1 MKFSLSVV
9 SHLISF
15 VKLTCRLQELH
26 CQTRRRNKAALFLRL
41 YGGAC
46 LLIWTVVLVGVS
58 HRWYT
63 NTSHTTGDKIACPKK
78 FSYCGRHKEVW
89 LGEGLWLTTMAT
101 LLMVTLLPRC
111 AGRHHHAKLWKDGE
125 VSGDWGWRK
134 LSLQTVVCNALWESR
149 SPRTARRGIN
159 QAHARDQ
166 ESVLC
171 CHTLPPSPPRPP
183 VIDRCSLSI
192 DWSFFS
198 VISRLQSYH
207 GLRGECYCGPET
219 AIIIVRYNNWTG
231 AAPISHSS
239 DLIYTMY

>member
-1 MKFSLSVV
+1 M
-9 SHLISF
+9 
-15 VKLTCRLQELH
+15 CRLQEPH
-26 CQTRRRNKAALFLRL
+26 CQTRRRNEAVLFLRL
-41 YGGAC
+41 YGGVC

-171 CHTLPPSPPRPP
+171 CHTPPHPTTTTPHLPP

-219 AIIIVRYNNWTG
+219 AIMIVRYNNRTG

>member
-1 MKFSLSVV
+1 
-9 SHLISF
+9 
-15 VKLTCRLQELH
+15 
-26 CQTRRRNKAALFLRL
+26 
-41 YGGAC
+41 
-46 LLIWTVVLVGVS
+46 
-58 HRWYT
+58 
-63 NTSHTTGDKIACPKK
+63 
-78 FSYCGRHKEVW
+78 
-89 LGEGLWLTTMAT
+89 
-101 LLMVTLLPRC
+101 MVTLLPRC

-125 VSGDWGWRK
+125 VSGDWSWRK

-149 SPRTARRGIN
+149 SPRTARQGIN

-166 ESVLC
+166 ESVC
-171 CHTLPPSPPRPP
+171 VATRYHPPTLPSPPP

-207 GLRGECYCGPET
+207 GLRGQCYCGPET

-239 DLIYTMY
+239 DLIYTMYQKLNCNLYLVNVNKTWESHAYVWCKSGHDQIRLTSSQGNFREFLVFKKKCLALLLLLNYCLTVACKKISQKKLQ